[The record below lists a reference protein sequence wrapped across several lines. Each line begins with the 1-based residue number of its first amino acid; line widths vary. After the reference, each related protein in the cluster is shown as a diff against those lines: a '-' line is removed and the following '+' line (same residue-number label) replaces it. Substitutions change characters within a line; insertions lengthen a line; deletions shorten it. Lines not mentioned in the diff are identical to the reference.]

1 MRKKQNLIHSLSL
14 FSETSESFVVPYFLE
29 NLEYLRPE
37 DKNKFTH
44 ILSWIK
50 FYKSDLSETELLC
63 WMDRNCSGRRSLLDK
78 VDRIATLPSA
88 TVVLEKESYKRV
100 LRDGGDTTN
109 YDKVVDFF
117 TYEFQL
123 TSLPISKNFS
133 CELDVYINNEKVS
146 SLLRHTEGGS
156 FYVIINDPKVKK
168 KFILYGENEL
178 KIVFKK
184 IDVV

>member
-1 MRKKQNLIHSLSL
+1 MIRLLI
-14 FSETSESFVVPYFLE
+14 
-29 NLEYLRPE
+29 
-37 DKNKFTH
+37 
-44 ILSWIK
+44 
-50 FYKSDLSETELLC
+50 
-63 WMDRNCSGRRSLLDK
+63 
-78 VDRIATLPSA
+78 
-88 TVVLEKESYKRV
+88 
-100 LRDGGDTTN
+100 
-109 YDKVVDFF
+109 FF

-146 SLLRHTEGGS
+146 SLLRHIEGGS